1 MLSHFSRVQIFDFT
15 DCSWPGST
23 VMGFSSQEYWMGYH
37 ALLQG
42 ILLTQGSNPHLL
54 NLKWILYYWATKESE
69 SESCSVVSDSLQPH
83 GLYSPW
89 HSPGKNTG
97 VGSLSLI
104 QGIFQ
109 TQGLNPG
116 LSHCRWIL
124 YQLSYKGNLD
134 SVLKNRDV
142 TLPTKVRV
150 VKAMILP
157 VVVDGMWELDHKESW
172 APKNRSLWITVLE
185 RTLESLL
192 DSKEIKPVNPKGNQP
207 WTFTGRTD
215 AEAKAPKPLA
225 TWCKE
230 LTH

>member
-42 ILLTQGSNPHLL
+42 ILQTQGLNPHLL
-54 NLKWILYYWATKESE
+54 HLKWILYYWATKESE

-116 LSHCRWIL
+116 LPHCRWIL

-134 SVLKNRDV
+134 SVLKSRV
-142 TLPTKVRV
+142 ITLPTKVCV
-150 VKAMILP
+150 VKAMIFP
-157 VVVDGMWELDHKESW
+157 VVIYRCESW
-172 APKNRSLWITVLE
+172 T
-185 RTLESLL
+185 
-192 DSKEIKPVNPKGNQP
+192 IKKAECQG
-207 WTFTGRTD
+207 TD
-215 AEAKAPKPLA
+215 AFKLWCWKGHLWV
-225 TWCKE
+225 TWIARRDH
-230 LTH
+230 TSQS